1 MGCFIEPG
9 GYQSMFFVKINVTF
23 FLELIEPAGEIP
35 VNSDAHA
42 VDKRRKYLF
51 NKFY

>member
-1 MGCFIEPG
+1 MIIDF
-9 GYQSMFFVKINVTF
+9 QSNF

-51 NKFY
+51 KINFQFMSI